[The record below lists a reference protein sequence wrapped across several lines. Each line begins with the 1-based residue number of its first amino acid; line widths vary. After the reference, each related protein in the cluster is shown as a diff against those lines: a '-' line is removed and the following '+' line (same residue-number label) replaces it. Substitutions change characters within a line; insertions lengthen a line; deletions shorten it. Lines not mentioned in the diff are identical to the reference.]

1 MRSFIILIIISVIIS
16 MILLGLGLLLI
27 KGVKE
32 LSLLRPFECG
42 FRPRTRTR
50 PPFSLHFFIIALVF
64 MIFDVELIIIFPYYL
79 HLVYSLN
86 IYSTLLFIRFVIILI
101 LGLFNE

>member
-1 MRSFIILIIISVIIS
+1 MGRSFIILIIISVIIS
-16 MILLGLGLLLI
+16 MILLGLGLLLSI

-50 PPFSLHFFIIALVF
+50 PPFSLHFMII
-64 MIFDVELIIIFPYYL
+64 DVELIIIFPFYL